1 MDEAARALCRRL
13 GVEDPRHIEIESKRR
28 VRAEQAEDLREH
40 LFGLKGVRH
49 VRESSFF
56 DQYLDTPELTL
67 LRAGASLRLR
77 YKGDGTYV
85 YLQYKGPGFHEK
97 GALFRSEFSSD
108 RLASAVREESH
119 HDIVHFADISV
130 MDILRRHSDP
140 AMAGAMRRHL
150 GERTIAR
157 VNRGV
162 ILCLYRK
169 DKFRFKIGDGVLE
182 PSLDKL
188 CAFHIR
194 PAGLHPLSTF
204 WEFEN
209 EVKSEAIAFKLERL
223 DELRK
228 FDSRLARR
236 FDLPSE
242 KLDKYHRC
250 AAHFEP
256 LRRPLKARRS
266 KPGAAS
272 A

>member
-1 MDEAARALCRRL
+1 MDEAARLICRRL
-13 GVEDPRHIEIESKRR
+13 GIEDPRHIEIESKRR

-40 LFGLKGVRH
+40 LFGLKGLRH

-56 DQYLDTPELTL
+56 DQFLDTPELAL

-85 YLQYKGPGFHEK
+85 YLQYKGPGFLEK
-97 GALFRSEFSSD
+97 GSLHRSEFSSD
-108 RLASAVREESH
+108 RLESAVREESH
-119 HDIVHFADISV
+119 HDIVSFADISV
-130 MDILRRHSDP
+130 PEILRRHCDP

-150 GERTIAR
+150 GDKAIAR
-157 VNRGV
+157 IGRGV

-169 DKFRFKIGDGVLE
+169 DKFRVKLDDGFLE

-204 WEFEN
+204 WEYEN
-209 EVKSEAIAFKLERL
+209 EIKSRSEDIAFKLEHMKEMR
-223 DELRK
+223 R
-228 FDSRLARR
+228 FDDRLAKR
-236 FDLPSE
+236 FDLPAE

-250 AAHFEP
+250 ASHF
-256 LRRPLKARRS
+256 LTRH
-266 KPGAAS
+266 
-272 A
+272 

>member
-1 MDEAARALCRRL
+1 MDAAAREVCRRL
-13 GVEDPRHIEIESKRR
+13 GIEDPRHVEIESKRR
-28 VRAEQAEDLREH
+28 VRAEQAEELREH
-40 LFGLKGVRH
+40 LFGLKGLRH

-56 DQYLDTPELTL
+56 DQYLDTPELAL

-119 HDIVHFADISV
+119 HDIVSFADVSV
-130 MDILRRHSDP
+130 PDILRRHADP
-140 AMAGAMRRHL
+140 AMSGAMRRHL
-150 GERTIAR
+150 GDR
-157 VNRGV
+157 VLSRIGRGV

-169 DKFRFKIGDGVLE
+169 DKFRFKIEDGFLE

-194 PAGLHPLSTF
+194 PSGLHPLSTF

-209 EVKSEAIAFKLERL
+209 EIKSEDISCTLENIGRM
-223 DELRK
+223 RK
-228 FDSRLARR
+228 FDERLARR
-236 FDLPSE
+236 FDLPAE

-250 AAHFEP
+250 AAHFLK
-256 LRRPLKARRS
+256 LRR
-266 KPGAAS
+266 
-272 A
+272 

>member
-1 MDEAARALCRRL
+1 MDEAARAICRRL
-13 GVEDPRHIEIESKRR
+13 GVEDPRHVEIESKRR
-28 VRAEQAEDLREH
+28 VRASQAEDLREH

-49 VRESSFF
+49 VRESAFF
-56 DQYLDTPELTL
+56 DQYLDTPELAL

-85 YLQYKGPGFHEK
+85 YLQYKGPGFHER

-108 RLASAVREESH
+108 RLSSAVREESH

-130 MDILRRHSDP
+130 TDILRRHSDP
-140 AMAGAMRRHL
+140 PMSGAMRRHL
-150 GERTIAR
+150 GDRTIAR

-169 DKFRFKIGDGVLE
+169 DKFRVRLKEGFLE

-209 EVKSEAIAFKLERL
+209 EIKSEDIAFKLEHIG
-223 DELRK
+223 ELRR

-236 FDLPSE
+236 FDLPAE

-250 AAHFEP
+250 AAHF
-256 LRRPLKARRS
+256 RTT
-266 KPGAAS
+266 AAVR
-272 A
+272 

>member
-1 MDEAARALCRRL
+1 MDAAAREVCRRL
-13 GVEDPRHIEIESKRR
+13 GIEDPRHVEIESKRR
-28 VRAEQAEDLREH
+28 VRAEQAEELREH
-40 LFGLKGVRH
+40 LFGLKGLRH

-56 DQYLDTPELTL
+56 DQYLDTPELAL

-119 HDIVHFADISV
+119 HDIVSFADVSV
-130 MDILRRHSDP
+130 PDILRRHADP
-140 AMAGAMRRHL
+140 AMSGAMRRHL
-150 GERTIAR
+150 GDR
-157 VNRGV
+157 VLSRIGRGV

-169 DKFRFKIGDGVLE
+169 DKFRFKIEDGFLE

-194 PAGLHPLSTF
+194 PSGLHPLSTF

-209 EVKSEAIAFKLERL
+209 EIKSEDISCKLENIGRM
-223 DELRK
+223 RK
-228 FDSRLARR
+228 FDERLARR
-236 FDLPSE
+236 FDLPAE

-250 AAHFEP
+250 AAHFLK
-256 LRRPLKARRS
+256 LRR
-266 KPGAAS
+266 
-272 A
+272 

>member
-1 MDEAARALCRRL
+1 MEEASRGICRRL
-13 GVEDPRHIEIESKRR
+13 GIEDPRHIEIESKRR
-28 VRAEQAEDLREH
+28 VRAEQAEDLRER
-40 LFGLKGVRH
+40 LFGLKGLRH

-67 LRAGASLRLR
+67 LRSGASLRLR

-85 YLQYKGPGFHEK
+85 YLQYKGPGFHQK
-97 GALFRSEFSSD
+97 GALLRSEFSSD
-108 RLASAVREESH
+108 RLASSVREKSH

-130 MDILRRHSDP
+130 PDILRRHCDP

-157 VNRGV
+157 IGRGV

-169 DKFRFKIGDGVLE
+169 DKFRFKLKGGFLE

-204 WEFEN
+204 WEFED
-209 EVKSEAIAFKLERL
+209 ELKSEDLGWKLENL
-223 DELRK
+223 KELRR
-228 FDSRLARR
+228 FEGRLAKR
-236 FDLPSE
+236 FDMPE
-242 KLDKYHRC
+242 ERLDKYHRC
-250 AAHFEP
+250 AAHF
-256 LRRPLKARRS
+256 RARC
-266 KPGAAS
+266 
-272 A
+272 

>member
-1 MDEAARALCRRL
+1 MDESSREICRRL

-28 VRAEQAEDLREH
+28 VRAEQAEELREH

-49 VRESSFF
+49 MRETAFF
-56 DQYLDTPELTL
+56 DQYLDTPDLSL

-85 YLQYKGPGFHEK
+85 YLQYKGPGFHER

-130 MDILRRHSDP
+130 TDILRRHTDP
-140 AMAGAMRRHL
+140 AMSGAMRRHL
-150 GERTIAR
+150 GDKTISR
-157 VNRGV
+157 IDRGA
-162 ILCLYRK
+162 IICLYRK
-169 DKFRFKIGDGVLE
+169 DKFRVKLEDGFLE
-182 PSLDKL
+182 PSLDKI

-209 EVKSEAIAFKLERL
+209 EIKAKDEDIAFKLEHIG
-223 DELRK
+223 EMRK
-228 FDSRLARR
+228 FDDRLARR
-236 FDLPSE
+236 FDLPAE

-250 AAHFEP
+250 AAHF
-256 LRRPLKARRS
+256 RTRC
-266 KPGAAS
+266 
-272 A
+272 